1 MPDVFV
7 RPAAPSDVAAIAAI
21 YRDAVLHGTATWE
34 LDPPDDAEMLRRF
47 ETLTDAGYPYLVA
60 EVDGVLA
67 GYAYAGSYRPRAAY
81 RFTVENSIYVAPA
94 LHGRGV
100 GRRLLAALIDAC
112 SARGF
117 RQMVA
122 VIGDS
127 ANAASI
133 GLHTAA
139 GFTPVGIAPA
149 VGWKHGRWLDQV
161 LMRRPLGD
169 GAETPPAD

>member
-1 MPDVFV
+1 MSDVTI
-7 RPAAPSDVAAIAAI
+7 RPATPSDLPAIAAI

-47 ETLTDAGYPYLVA
+47 EELTDAGYPYLVA
-60 EVDGVLA
+60 EADGVLA

-94 LHGRGV
+94 LHCRGV

-112 SARGF
+112 TARGF

-139 GFTPVGIAPA
+139 GFTPVGVAPA
-149 VGWKHGRWLDQV
+149 VGWKHGRWLDQM

-169 GAETPPAD
+169 GDETPPVG